1 MRYDLHDRSLQ
12 IFMTDKHLEPR
23 VTVDLPVRAWGM
35 SADGRP
41 FSQHA
46 RAQNISSDG
55 ALLSGIECELKVGDV
70 IGIQCEDKKA
80 RCTVE
85 WVMNTGAIKKNQVG
99 VKLLADQEC
108 PWKAY
113 LPIEGAQV
121 VVPPSNKRR
130 FHRHKIS
137 LPIELRDERVR
148 TPMRIN
154 ATDVSGNGCYVESI
168 LPLPLGTLLRVDFWL
183 DSEHLNISGVVRTCD
198 PGVGN
203 GIEFIGLPLEGKQR
217 MQEYLNAIDPQ
228 MGVSAPKRK
237 E

>member
-1 MRYDLHDRSLQ
+1 MA
-12 IFMTDKHLEPR
+12 DKQLAPR
-23 VTVDLPVRAWGM
+23 VSVDLPVRVWGM
-35 SADGRP
+35 SAEGRP

-55 ALLSGIECELKVGDV
+55 ALLSGIESELKVGDV
-70 IGIQCEDKKA
+70 IGIQCEDRKT
-80 RCTVE
+80 RCTVV

-99 VKLLADQEC
+99 VKLLVDQEC
-108 PWKAY
+108 PWKTY

-121 VVPPSNKRR
+121 VVPPSNRR
-130 FHRHKIS
+130 RYQRHKIS
-137 LPIELRDERVR
+137 LPIELRDERVK

-168 LPLPLGTLLRVDFWL
+168 LPLPVGTMLRVDFWL
-183 DSEHLNISGVVRTCD
+183 DSEHINISAVVRTCD

-203 GIEFIGLPLEGKQR
+203 GIEFIGLPVEGKQR

-228 MGVSAPKRK
+228 MGVSAPKPK